1 MGVYIKGKRK
11 PDTCYDCD
19 FVDGSDDCF
28 FGLGYTGDMCDC
40 VYEDCPLIEVKTPH
54 GRLIDGDRFY
64 EEFEPNS
71 WSEGMAVS
79 TYIKKAPT
87 VIEAEVE

>member
-1 MGVYIKGKRK
+1 MGVYIKGVTKQELMK
-11 PDTCYDCD
+11 VIINSTEFMPDD
-19 FVDGSDDCF
+19 FEV
-28 FGLGYTGDMCDC
+28 
-40 VYEDCPLIEVKTPH
+40 IEVKTPH

-79 TYIKKAPT
+79 TYIKKALT